1 MPRLNQK
8 NKLAFGSSLP
18 FYYGWIVVLVAF
30 LTMAI
35 AVNARTS
42 FSLLFPPILSEFKW
56 SRGVTAGVF
65 SIGFIVS
72 TLLTPCIGLM
82 MDKLGPRVVLPFGAV
97 LTSAGLIGSTISS
110 ESWHFYFTLGVL
122 LIGGS
127 VFMSYFGHTLF
138 LPNWFDRK
146 RGFAMGLAFA
156 GAGLGAILLLPLI
169 QNIILSDGWRQAAFV
184 LALIIIL
191 IVIPINLIFQ
201 RHRPDELGLEVD
213 GDKISNANTKL
224 SDSVNLNTRIVDQ
237 YWYDKE
243 WTLSTAMRTGKFWW
257 LIVSFSTALYA
268 WYAVQ
273 VHQTKYLIDVG
284 VSAEFAAFAL
294 GLVGLTGVIG
304 QISLGAFSD
313 KFGREI
319 AWTIALMGFILTY
332 ACLFLIKF
340 FPSMALIYLMVGLQG
355 FIGYGLASVFG
366 SVPADLFSGKHY
378 GRIFGVIGGFSN
390 IGAAAGPWI
399 TGIFYDYNDNYNSA
413 FLSAIILCLI
423 SILAMWL
430 VGPRKVVLVMG
441 KTQKINL

>member
-42 FSLLFPPILSEFKW
+42 FSILFPPILSEFKW

-97 LTSAGLIGSTISS
+97 LTSSGLIGSTISS

-169 QNIILSDGWRQAAFV
+169 QNIIL
-184 LALIIIL
+184 IL
-191 IVIPINLIFQ
+191 LMFYF
-201 RHRPDELGLEVD
+201 
-213 GDKISNANTKL
+213 
-224 SDSVNLNTRIVDQ
+224 LNTNYI
-237 YWYDKE
+237 
-243 WTLSTAMRTGKFWW
+243 M
-257 LIVSFSTALYA
+257 ILY
-268 WYAVQ
+268 
-273 VHQTKYLIDVG
+273 
-284 VSAEFAAFAL
+284 
-294 GLVGLTGVIG
+294 
-304 QISLGAFSD
+304 QIH
-313 KFGREI
+313 I
-319 AWTIALMGFILTY
+319 
-332 ACLFLIKF
+332 
-340 FPSMALIYLMVGLQG
+340 
-355 FIGYGLASVFG
+355 
-366 SVPADLFSGKHY
+366 
-378 GRIFGVIGGFSN
+378 
-390 IGAAAGPWI
+390 
-399 TGIFYDYNDNYNSA
+399 
-413 FLSAIILCLI
+413 
-423 SILAMWL
+423 
-430 VGPRKVVLVMG
+430 
-441 KTQKINL
+441 

>member
-1 MPRLNQK
+1 MPRLKQK
-8 NKLAFGSSLP
+8 NKLALGSSLP

-201 RHRPDELGLEVD
+201 RHRPEELGLEVD
-213 GDKISNANTKL
+213 GDEISNANTKL
-224 SDSVNLNTRIVDQ
+224 SDSGNLNTRIVDQ

-319 AWTIALMGFILTY
+319 AWTIALMGFLLTY

-340 FPSMALIYLMVGLQG
+340 FPSMTLIYLMVGLQG

-366 SVPADLFSGKHY
+366 SVP
-378 GRIFGVIGGFSN
+378 RN
-390 IGAAAGPWI
+390 I
-399 TGIFYDYNDNYNSA
+399 
-413 FLSAIILCLI
+413 
-423 SILAMWL
+423 M
-430 VGPRKVVLVMG
+430 VGSSE
-441 KTQKINL
+441 

>member
-1 MPRLNQK
+1 MSGFMKK
-8 NKLAFGSSLP
+8 NKLTIGSIVP
-18 FYYGWIVVLVAF
+18 FYYGWIVVVVAF

-42 FSLLFPPILSEFKW
+42 FSLLFPPILSEFEW

-65 SIGFIVS
+65 SIGFVVS
-72 TLLTPCIGLM
+72 TLLTPCIGML
-82 MDKLGPRVVLPFGAV
+82 MDKFGPRVVIPIGAI
-97 LTSAGLIGSTISS
+97 LTSTGLICSTISS
-110 ESWHFYFTLGVL
+110 EPWHFYFTLGVL

-156 GAGLGAILLLPLI
+156 GAGLGAILLLPVI
-169 QNIILSDGWRQAAFV
+169 QNISSSDGWRQAAIV
-184 LALIIIL
+184 LAVIIIS

-201 RHRPDELGLEVD
+201 RHRPEELGLEID
-213 GDKISNANTKL
+213 GDEISNAKTKL
-224 SDSVNLNTRIVDQ
+224 SDSINLNNRVVDR
-237 YWYDKE
+237 YWYEKE
-243 WTLSTAMRTGKFWW
+243 WTLLTAMRTGKFWW
-257 LIVSFSTALYA
+257 LIISFSTALYA

-294 GLVGLTGVIG
+294 GLVGLTGIVG

-313 KFGREI
+313 KFGREF
-319 AWTIALMGFILTY
+319 AWTIALMGFLLTY
-332 ACLFLIKF
+332 ACLFIIKF
-340 FPSMALIYLMVGLQG
+340 LPSTILIYLMVGLQG

-390 IGAAAGPWI
+390 IGAATGPWI
-399 TGIFYDYNDNYNSA
+399 TGIFYDVNSNYNIA
-413 FLSAIILCLI
+413 FVTAMVLCLI
-423 SILAMWL
+423 SIGTMWL

-441 KTQKINL
+441 KI